1 MHITAVMGLEIFV
14 LLCGVQIKAAVYSI

>member
-14 LLCGVQIKAAVYSI
+14 LLCWVEIKAAVYSI